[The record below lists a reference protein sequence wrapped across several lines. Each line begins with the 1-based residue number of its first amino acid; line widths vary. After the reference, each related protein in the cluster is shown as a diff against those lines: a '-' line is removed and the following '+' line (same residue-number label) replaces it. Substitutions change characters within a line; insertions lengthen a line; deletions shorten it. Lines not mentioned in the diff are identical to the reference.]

1 MSEGHGSCPSGA
13 EIEVLASASVGDSA
27 AQQHVRECAACREKL
42 ENLKF
47 ERQFAEALSAGGR
60 GGGSIPLPVLPG
72 YVILREVSRGGQ
84 GIVYEAVQQRT
95 NRRVALK
102 VLRQDHG
109 ISRTQRARFERE
121 IEIAAALQHPGI
133 VGVYDSIALAEGR
146 HALVLEMVEGTA
158 LDVGEGGGL
167 PDRATL
173 RKRIEM
179 MAQVCDAIQ
188 YAHQRGVIHRDLKP
202 SNILVDASGRP
213 RLLDFGVACWWGA
226 AGAGSAKITRT
237 GEFAGTLAYAAPEQ
251 VAGTSAVPD
260 LRTDL
265 YSIGVMLFQLSFG
278 RLPYDVSTSLDTA
291 IRNITSAT
299 PTRADG
305 SKVDEDLWTIIAKSL
320 SKEPDRRYQSGA
332 AIAADLRRYLGGETI
347 EARRDS
353 RWYVIRKSVWRHR
366 VAVGAVAAT
375 FVGLAGFGATV
386 AVSNARLSEALRVS
400 KISQARALAAVGSRT
415 EADELIWNEL
425 LQVENLENDPRGLMF
440 EGNRESRRV
449 LWAYAESQGE
459 FPCMASVRSDGRV
472 VHASFQ
478 GDQAIALTIEGW
490 MNVLSLPRLL
500 PVSRSQPF
508 GPLNGSFGVVK
519 TDRFFAA
526 LVDGKLKCA
535 DRISGD
541 LLGQMENPKP
551 GPVGMTAGR
560 KGDNLL
566 LNSLASGI
574 EVYSLP
580 DLKLVFRD
588 GELAVRHSPSIS
600 EDGTQIAY
608 MTSDGFAHLRDLR
621 SGSSSSFEFCS
632 PRDLPAPDVLTGGA
646 TLSYSPAGGFAALG
660 LNRFMRVCRVGEDS
674 EKRVLFVGV
683 GAIVTPI
690 VSGNGEWL
698 FTRSMSDSR
707 VGLWRTSDWTRVGFL
722 AGHEGGAGTL
732 DVSADHSQVLT
743 SDSKNTIRL
752 FPGPTKGMCRELAD
766 SDVCPHDIALD
777 EDQGRIWASDSQG
790 MITCWSTESGDRKSE
805 IRADAE
811 VAFSVDRKPGVVAS
825 GGTEGV
831 LRIFDEKLA
840 ISRELLL
847 EGRGGISN
855 VRFSP
860 DGKRLAVGLRGSPL
874 LVLDVD
880 TWRVLAS
887 TKAETSRVVALR
899 WSPDGTKIAV
909 SGGEGTCEVFRT
921 DSLVKIAGWH
931 AHSRCCRAA
940 EFSPDGE
947 LLATTGDDGIVKFWN
962 TSNWSLLRECRIGA
976 HNGYGLSFH
985 ERGRVIAAADRGGH
999 IAVIDVQSA
1008 TLVAGFDVGNS
1019 IMAIKF
1025 VGDRL
1030 VAAPL
1035 DQPIRILDFRW
1046 VPLAIRGNATYWRD
1060 QLTGSGDR

>member
-1 MSEGHGSCPSGA
+1 
-13 EIEVLASASVGDSA
+13 
-27 AQQHVRECAACREKL
+27 VRECRPCAEKV
-42 ENLKF
+42 ENARF
-47 ERQFAEALSAGGR
+47 EREFAVALNAGPR
-60 GGGSIPLPVLPG
+60 GGKAASAIPLPEVPG
-72 YVILREVSRGGQ
+72 YEVLREVSRGGQ

-133 VGVYDSIALAEGR
+133 VGVFDSIALAEGR
-146 HALVLEMVEGTA
+146 HALVLEMVEGSA
-158 LDVGEGGGL
+158 LDVGEGRGS
-167 PDRATL
+167 PDRVAL

-179 MAQVCDAIQ
+179 MAHVCDAIH

-213 RLLDFGVACWWGA
+213 RLLDFGVACWSGA
-226 AGAGSAKITRT
+226 AGAVSAKITLT

-251 VAGTSAVPD
+251 VSGTSAVPD

-278 RLPYDVSTSLDTA
+278 RLPYDVSTSLETA

-299 PTRADG
+299 PTRADS

-332 AIAADLRRYLGGETI
+332 AIAADLRRYLCGETI

-375 FVGLAGFGATV
+375 FIGLAGFGATV
-386 AVSNARLSEALRVS
+386 AVSNAKLSEALRVS

-425 LQVENLENDPRGLMF
+425 LQVENLESDPRGLMF

-449 LWAYAESQGE
+449 LWAFAESQGQ
-459 FPCMASVRSDGRV
+459 FPCMASVRSDERV
-472 VHASFQ
+472 IHASFQ
-478 GDQAIALTIEGW
+478 GDRAIVVTIEGRTS
-490 MNVLSLPRLL
+490 VLSLPRLL

-508 GPLNGSFGVVK
+508 VPSNSSFGVVV

-526 LVDGKLKCA
+526 LVNGELKCV
-535 DRISGD
+535 DRASGE
-541 LLGQMENPKP
+541 LLRRVEHANQGSVAMI
-551 GPVGMTAGR
+551 AGR

-566 LNSLASGI
+566 LSSIASGI

-580 DLKLVFRD
+580 ELKLVFRD
-588 GELAVRHSPSIS
+588 PDLAVRHGPSIS

-608 MTSDGFAHLRDLR
+608 MSSDGVAHLRDLR
-621 SGSSSSFEFCS
+621 SGSSSTFEFCS
-632 PRDLPAPDVLTGGA
+632 PRDLPPQDVLTGGA
-646 TLSYSPAGGFAALG
+646 MLCHSPAGGFAALG
-660 LNRFMRVCRVGEDS
+660 LNRFMLVRRLGEDS
-674 EKRVLFVGV
+674 RNRVLFVGV
-683 GAIVTPI
+683 GAIVAPI
-690 VSGNGEWL
+690 VSSNGEWL

-743 SDSKNTIRL
+743 SDSKQTIRL
-752 FPGPTKGMCRELAD
+752 FPGPEKGMCLELAD
-766 SDVCPHDIALD
+766 SDVRPHDIALD
-777 EDQGRIWASDSQG
+777 EEQGRIWASDSQG
-790 MITCWSTESGDRKSE
+790 MITWWSTESGDRKSE

-811 VAFSVDRKPGVVAS
+811 VAFSVDRRPGFVAS

-831 LRIFDEKLA
+831 LRLFDEKLA
-840 ISRELLL
+840 LSREILL

-860 DGKRLAVGLRGSPL
+860 DGKRLAVGFRSSPL
-874 LVLDVD
+874 FVLEVD
-880 TWRVLAS
+880 TWRVVAS
-887 TKAETSRVVALR
+887 TKAESSRVVALR

-909 SGGEGTCEVFRT
+909 SGGEGKCEVFRS
-921 DSLVKIAGWH
+921 DSLLKIAGWH
-931 AHSRCCRAA
+931 AHLRCCRAA

-962 TSNWSLLRECRIGA
+962 TPNWSLLRECRIGV

-999 IAVIDVQSA
+999 LAVIDVESA

-1019 IMAIKF
+1019 IMAIQF
-1025 VGDRL
+1025 MGDRL

-1035 DQPIRILDFRW
+1035 DQPLRILDFRW
-1046 VPLAIRGNATYWRD
+1046 VPLAIRGNAEYWRD
-1060 QLTGSGDR
+1060 QWTGSGGR